1 VNLVLN
7 SQPHDRDVTLNALT
21 LPLELNDFSELTFL
35 LPGENRQE
43 FEIIRNMMIDEVRP
57 QTNIEWLWTLDLI
70 ELSREILR
78 YRLLKQR
85 VLHEHRYAAIKA
97 ILLRLDG
104 AGIPARDLE
113 YQKLQ
118 AGRSAAEWRDN
129 PQAGDEIEARLRRH
143 GFDET
148 SINAELF
155 CQPGAAFATF
165 DALLHTAQDRRIR
178 LLREINSRRE
188 LAKRTVRS
196 RPEPVRT

>member
-1 VNLVLN
+1 LNL
-7 SQPHDRDVTLNALT
+7 QPHDRDVTLNALT

>member
-1 VNLVLN
+1 LNL
-7 SQPHDRDVTLNALT
+7 QPHDRDVTLNALT

-155 CQPGAAFATF
+155 CQARAAFATF